1 MTTTLAANL
10 LNPVVLFFILGLVAV
25 WLRSDLDMPQPAP
38 RVLALYLLLAIGF
51 RGGVELHRTGITP
64 DVFGTLLASLALA
77 VAVPLYAFSWLRRR
91 VDVANAAALAA
102 AYGSVSAVTFAT
114 AASFL
119 GSLGVPYGGHMVAA
133 LALMESPA
141 IIVGVLLVRH
151 YGERDATGA
160 TTPLLPHLREAL
172 CNGSVLVILG
182 SLAIGLLTG
191 ERGERLLKPFT
202 TDLFQGVLC
211 LFLLDMGLVAGRRLG
226 AVLGKGR
233 WLVGFGL
240 LVPLLNAA
248 LALTIAHALAMSPGN
263 AFLFC
268 VLAASASYIAVPAA
282 MRLAVPQ
289 ADPGLYLTAAI
300 ALTFPFN
307 VTLGLPLYYAAVERF
322 WR

>member
-141 IIVGVLLVRH
+141 IIVGVLLARH

-211 LFLLDMGLVAGRRLG
+211 LFL
-226 AVLGKGR
+226 GKGR

-248 LALTIAHALAMSPGN
+248 LALAIAHALAMSPGN